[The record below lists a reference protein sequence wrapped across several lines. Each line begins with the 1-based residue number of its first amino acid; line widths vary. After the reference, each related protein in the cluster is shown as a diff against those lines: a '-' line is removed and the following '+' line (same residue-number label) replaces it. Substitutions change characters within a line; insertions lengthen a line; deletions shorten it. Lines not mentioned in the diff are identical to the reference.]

1 MSRIKWSKE
10 LILKK
15 IQELETQG
23 VNFEVDLY
31 RKLIVLCIV
40 LAVDSLATGLVLA
53 RKQVY

>member
-40 LAVDSLATGLVLA
+40 LAVDSWQLV
-53 RKQVY
+53 